1 MNSNQN
7 NHEAF
12 QEKQVS
18 PADLPLEP
26 DNKASEMEKQYP
38 VTEIGL
44 PTDNNPLI
52 PLQEEKNMEVHHHGH
67 VHESKK
73 WKEYLFQFLMLF
85 LAVFAG
91 FWAEYQLEH
100 KIEKERGKQYV
111 YSLYEDLHGDTAAL
125 NVTIRRSQLMIQRID
140 SVTLLFRDQRRDTT
154 AIRSLYNLNLGLL
167 LGLGVGW
174 TDRTSSQL
182 KNAGGMR
189 LINDVPLIERVVDYW
204 KRGEL
209 IDALTD
215 EIQEWRTK
223 AREESYNIFD
233 SKYYSM
239 HQVNGSSMVLESPS
253 LMTNNYKELASF
265 VNRLAHIRNLVYN
278 RYLSNLKA
286 QITTA
291 EKLMAAIRED
301 YKIKN

>member
-1 MNSNQN
+1 MSDNQN
-7 NHEAF
+7 SQEPF
-12 QEKQVS
+12 QSEQPLQVDI
-18 PADLPLEP
+18 PVDPKVTTEIQKP
-26 DNKASEMEKQYP
+26 PP
-38 VTEIGL
+38 VTNEL
-44 PTDNNPLI
+44 LSDDPHT
-52 PLQEEKNMEVHHHGH
+52 PLQEKINMEVHHHGH

-125 NVTIRRSQLMIQRID
+125 GVTIRRAELMITRID
-140 SVTLLFRDQRRDTT
+140 TATLLFRDQRRDSIS
-154 AIRSLYNLNLGLL
+154 IRSLYSLNLGLL

-189 LINDVPLIERVVDYW
+189 LINDMPLIERVIDYW

-209 IDALTD
+209 IDAMTD

-223 AREESYNIFD
+223 ARDESYHIFD
-233 SKYYSM
+233 SKYYSARA
-239 HQVNGSSMVLESPS
+239 G
-253 LMTNNYKELASF
+253 
-265 VNRLAHIRNLVYN
+265 
-278 RYLSNLKA
+278 
-286 QITTA
+286 
-291 EKLMAAIRED
+291 
-301 YKIKN
+301 